1 MYVLGIDPGLT
12 TGIEILC
19 WALESRPPY
28 DELKGALKQYP
39 EAKIAVEGM
48 PVGSGHNR
56 SVFEEVEEILNKYAA
71 SEVHW
76 IRPAEWKPH
85 PHARLL
91 PADLEV
97 LKSPHEK
104 DAAGIARYELAY
116 QQRKEV
122 A

>member
-1 MYVLGIDPGLT
+1 MTRTDVAWTRVAPARSTPSTWTSEHEPSPKPIHHVL
-12 TGIEILC
+12 
-19 WALESRPPY
+19 SR
-28 DELKGALKQYP
+28 
-39 EAKIAVEGM
+39 
-48 PVGSGHNR
+48 
-56 SVFEEVEEILNKYAA
+56 VFEEVEEILNKYAA